1 MIRGEKIAVHVNLK
15 KEEEKGTRIHTH
27 ILR

>member
-15 KEEEKGTRIHTH
+15 KGTRIHTH
-27 ILR
+27 ILRQLKC